1 MLLYF
6 TNKEAVYLRIML
18 NMAKDYEFESLGIY
32 HGETEE
38 KANKLIEKI
47 DRNLDKEKYQYE
59 AIKKH

>member
-6 TNKEAVYLRIML
+6 TNKEAVDLRIML

-32 HGETEE
+32 NCETEE

-47 DRNLDKEKYQYE
+47 DSHLDKEKYQYE